1 MLVGNHGQVAH
12 FRLWHVRD
20 IPTSTVNRDQRVTNS
35 GLICSFCGKEPEE
48 VVSLV
53 NAVSLNPKGRQ
64 TAGAICNECVE
75 LCAEVIG
82 LQKPEWLERHRQF
95 VATLG
100 K

>member
-1 MLVGNHGQVAH
+1 M
-12 FRLWHVRD
+12 
-20 IPTSTVNRDQRVTNS
+20 TNS

-48 VVSLV
+48 VVALI
-53 NAVSLNPKGRQ
+53 NAAGVSAKGQQ

-75 LCAEVIG
+75 LCVEIIG
-82 LQKPEWLERHRQF
+82 SSKPDWLERHRQF

>member
-1 MLVGNHGQVAH
+1 M
-12 FRLWHVRD
+12 
-20 IPTSTVNRDQRVTNS
+20 TNS

-53 NAVSLNPKGRQ
+53 NAVSVSAKGQQ

-75 LCAEVIG
+75 LCVQVIG

>member
-1 MLVGNHGQVAH
+1 M
-12 FRLWHVRD
+12 
-20 IPTSTVNRDQRVTNS
+20 TNS
-35 GLICSFCGKEPEE
+35 DLICSFCGKEPRE
-48 VVSLV
+48 VASVV
-53 NAVSLNPKGRQ
+53 NAVSVNPKGQQ

-75 LCAEVIG
+75 LCVQVIG

>member
-1 MLVGNHGQVAH
+1 MTAS
-12 FRLWHVRD
+12 D
-20 IPTSTVNRDQRVTNS
+20 
-35 GLICSFCGKEPEE
+35 LICSFCGKEPRE
-48 VVSLV
+48 VVSVV
-53 NAVSLNPKGRQ
+53 NAVSVSVQGQQ

-75 LCAEVIG
+75 LCVQVIG

>member
-1 MLVGNHGQVAH
+1 M
-12 FRLWHVRD
+12 
-20 IPTSTVNRDQRVTNS
+20 TNS

-48 VVSLV
+48 VIALV
-53 NAVSLNPKGRQ
+53 NAASVSAKGHQ

-75 LCAEVIG
+75 LCVEIIG
-82 LQKPEWLERHRQF
+82 LSKPDWLERHRQL

>member
-1 MLVGNHGQVAH
+1 VA
-12 FRLWHVRD
+12 
-20 IPTSTVNRDQRVTNS
+20 NS

-53 NAVSLNPKGRQ
+53 NAASVSAKGWQ

-75 LCAEVIG
+75 LCVQIIG
-82 LQKPEWLERHRQF
+82 LPAPEWLERHRQF